1 MNVIADD
8 RWIGP
13 HGIGRFSTEVL
24 QRIAYTPIDINGS
37 PSAPFDPLK
46 LALKLNYKKNKE
58 KVFFSPGYNA
68 PLFYNGP
75 MALTIHDL
83 IHLDIKEESSFL
95 KKVYYTTVVLP
106 AVRKSKVVFTV
117 SQYSKDKIIEWAN
130 IDENKVIV
138 VGNGVDDNFFKN
150 KQHFDAGCDYF
161 FYVGNQRAHKN
172 TGFMIKA
179 FYSCSKCHDVKLLI
193 TGYLTLENKKLVKKL
208 NVEDKVVELGFV
220 EESTLPLYYK
230 GASALVMPSLYEG
243 FGLPLIEAMASG
255 TLVLSSNASCLP
267 EVAGDA
273 ALYFDP
279 RDESQL
285 ISAMSYALSGDS
297 DIARRLSLGK
307 EHAYSYKW
315 DKVAQKVAS
324 GLSSFE

>member
-1 MNVIADD
+1 MNIIADD

-13 HGIGRFSTEVL
+13 HGIGRFATEVL
-24 QRIAYTPIDINGS
+24 QRIAYTPIGINGS

-46 LALKLNYKKNKE
+46 LAVKLSNKKDS
-58 KVFFSPGYNA
+58 VFFSPGYNA

-83 IHLDIKEESSFL
+83 IHLDVKEESSSL
-95 KKVYYTTVVLP
+95 KKLYYTNVVLP
-106 AVRKSKVVFTV
+106 AVKKSKVVFTV

-130 IDENKVIV
+130 IDENKIIV
-138 VGNGVDDNFFKN
+138 VGNGVDDAFLKN
-150 KQHFDAGCDYF
+150 KQRFDAGCDYF

-172 TGFMIKA
+172 TEFMIRA
-179 FYSCSKCHDVKLLI
+179 FSSCSKYHNVKLLI
-193 TGYLTLENKKLVKKL
+193 TGSLTLENKYLVKEL
-208 NVEDKVVELGFV
+208 NVENKVVELGFV
-220 EESTLPLYYK
+220 EENKLPLYYK
-230 GASALVMPSLYEG
+230 GASALIMPSLYEG

-279 RDESQL
+279 RDEHQL
-285 ISAMSYALSGDS
+285 ISAMSYALSGDP
-297 DIARRLSLGK
+297 DIVRRLSLGK
-307 EHAYSYKW
+307 KHACSYKW
-315 DKVAQKVAS
+315 DKVAQKVAN